1 MKEIEEDT
9 NKWEIVQV
17 HGVEKLILKCYYQLP
32 KASHLYRFKAVS
44 IKITL
49 VFSLK
54 VGEKKKNPKIY
65 VEPQETPNS
74 QSNPERKLE
83 ASHFLISNYIT
94 KL

>member
-54 VGEKKKNPKIY
+54 VGEKKKK
-65 VEPQETPNS
+65 S
-74 QSNPERKLE
+74 
-83 ASHFLISNYIT
+83 
-94 KL
+94 